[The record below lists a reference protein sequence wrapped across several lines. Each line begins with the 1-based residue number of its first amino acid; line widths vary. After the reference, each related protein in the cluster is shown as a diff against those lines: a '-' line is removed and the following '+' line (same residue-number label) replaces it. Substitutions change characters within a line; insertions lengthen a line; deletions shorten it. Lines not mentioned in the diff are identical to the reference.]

1 MPGRTETTSR
11 DSPGMI
17 PYGCPVSLLPGFY
30 ERPGQKQFT
39 FHLPGI
45 QPFLPTQLFRK
56 KLLRKSLTKTELRQ
70 RFLVKVLSADK
81 KLAAVRAAPQ
91 SGTAQRDTRRWYA
104 SCSNAYLRLRSSA
117 IGSGREPSAGRVGA
131 EWRM

>member
-1 MPGRTETTSR
+1 MPGRPETTSR

-17 PYGCPVSLLPGFY
+17 PYGCSVSLLPGFY
-30 ERPGQKQFT
+30 EQSGQKRFT

-45 QPFLPTQLFRK
+45 QPFLPTFSANLFCQPF
-56 KLLRKSLTKTELRQ
+56 LRKSLTKTELRQ

-117 IGSGREPSAGRVGA
+117 IGSGARARRWPC
-131 EWRM
+131 WC